1 VNRWLALGLAVIGG
15 ALIALIIVGG
25 FTAVLMGALWI
36 FVFGD
41 DPWPGWVET
50 VLNLLLPIVA
60 LAVWFFEARHIFL
73 RLTRESPK

>member
-1 VNRWLALGLAVIGG
+1 MNRWLALGLAVIGG

-60 LAVWFFEARHIFL
+60 LAVWLFEARRIFL
-73 RLTRESPK
+73 RLTRESPE